1 MRMGQLAMTCQ
12 LPSSLSAEDRSIAKQ
27 EFGLSSISS
36 VSSDLEKL
44 RIPEVADGNADND
57 SGGAGSRLDNLRRIL
72 AKESAAE
79 PGSGLSVFDMVSLVD
94 LLDTPILLVCYN
106 HIVALLTRIYLFSPG

>member
-12 LPSSLSAEDRSIAKQ
+12 LPSSLSAEDRKIAKQ

-57 SGGAGSRLDNLRRIL
+57 SGAGSRLDNLRRIL
-72 AKESAAE
+72 AKESVAE